1 MLSLLSFEKG
11 FILQHSLY
19 IAISRLVRYCQ
30 WGATILFLVC
40 VYVAAFS
47 DNIFFEPVGRSLF
60 IIIALIPPAL
70 FLVGLYFFESQNYR
84 VHESRKHVL
93 FSAAVFLMLASPA
106 ISMNWRYSSS
116 ILKDGFDF
124 FLYAASFLFVITSAL
139 PAGSEPIR
147 ENIIISLLLHYKRV
161 MHDAWRFRPVN
172 IYHEEPPDENTSKQ
186 ISMDRAPFYSQ
197 RVEDL
202 LVFQNTLTCP
212 ELDADV
218 VSEQV
223 IKRMKKKQK
232 LAVVDVGGG
241 DGRFTARLVHGL
253 ANRQFTFSSVLNIDP
268 APGIHD
274 LYVKKLVSN
283 ASLQRSQIQCDAHEF
298 EEMIP
303 PQCDLLI
310 ASHSLY
316 AIFDKARVAGN
327 DAMESEIRK
336 LLNLVRAGGMT
347 VLIMSS
353 THSQAISAKRNIY
366 HKVFGSHRFDTVAED
381 IEPYLNKFGLI
392 EWKIHN
398 DSLIN
403 LTDVLLSFANDRK
416 ASHDFIKWAS
426 YFLRCD
432 LGKLPKRYVEE
443 IAGHF
448 YSSCFKL
455 HQLPESMQNALKISQ
470 FGLHLESLV
479 LPHKCTIYLL
489 KPVATV

>member
-1 MLSLLSFEKG
+1 
-11 FILQHSLY
+11 LQHSLY
-19 IAISRLVRYCQ
+19 IAISRLIRYCQ
-30 WGATILFLVC
+30 WGATGIFIIS
-40 VYVAAFS
+40 VYVSALS
-47 DNIFFEPVGRSLF
+47 DNIYFEPVGRSLF

-106 ISMNWRYSSS
+106 ISLDWRYSSS
-116 ILKDGFDF
+116 ILKDGFDIL
-124 FLYAASFLFVITSAL
+124 LYAASFLFAITSAL

-161 MHDAWRFRPVN
+161 MHDAWRFRSVN

-186 ISMDRAPFYSQ
+186 INMDRAQFYSQ

-202 LVFQNTLTCP
+202 LVFQKTLTCP
-212 ELDADV
+212 ELDAEVTLD
-218 VSEQV
+218 QL
-223 IKRMKKKQK
+223 IKRMRKRQK
-232 LAVVDVGGG
+232 LSVVDVGGG
-241 DGRFTARLVHGL
+241 DGRFTASLVRGL
-253 ANRQFTFSSVLNIDP
+253 GIRNFTFSSVLNFDP

-274 LYVKKLVSN
+274 LYMRKLVS
-283 ASLQRSQIQCDAHEF
+283 STSMQRSQIQCDAHGS

-303 PQCDLLI
+303 PQCDLLL

-316 AIFDKARVAGN
+316 AAFDKARIEGN
-327 DAMESEIRK
+327 DAIESEISK
-336 LLNLVRAGGMT
+336 LLKHVRTGGMT

-353 THSQAISAKRNIY
+353 AHSLAISAKRNIY
-366 HKVFGSHRFDTVAED
+366 HEVFGSHRFDTVAED

-392 EWKIHN
+392 EVKLHS

-403 LTDVLLSFANDRK
+403 LTDVLLSFANERR
-416 ASHDFIKWAS
+416 ASNDFILWAS

-432 LGKLPKRYVEE
+432 MAKLPKRYVEE

-448 YSSCFKL
+448 YMSCFKL
-455 HQLPESMQNALKISQ
+455 HQLPESMQEKALAISQ
-470 FGLHLESLV
+470 FGLHLDSLV
-479 LPHKCTIYLL
+479 LPHKGTIYFL
-489 KPVATV
+489 KSAATV